1 MVISYPATASP
12 DSRSTASQIEFAT
25 GTRRKC
31 SRAQRDRKASRMK
44 EMIVSIPLTMA
55 NLDADTVAGTIA
67 IAARER
73 MLG

>member
-1 MVISYPATASP
+1 
-12 DSRSTASQIEFAT
+12 
-25 GTRRKC
+25 
-31 SRAQRDRKASRMK
+31 MK